1 MFRRFSTHRTAM
13 QRVFTPWKH
22 GVWPYSRLSYR
33 TIHDESLDTFRT
45 SQVWWNR
52 KAMKYSVML
61 YPKFEFIRH
70 GQSRLVSFARV
81 RDHLL
86 SREIAIQL
94 FYVLLFKCIL
104 KLVLFPTG
112 LRVLLK
118 KVPKAMIKMLSFI
131 LALVSIRFLLVS
143 AVQAR

>member
-1 MFRRFSTHRTAM
+1 
-13 QRVFTPWKH
+13 
-22 GVWPYSRLSYR
+22 
-33 TIHDESLDTFRT
+33 
-45 SQVWWNR
+45 
-52 KAMKYSVML
+52 MKYSVML

-86 SREIAIQL
+86 SGEIAIQL

-118 KVPKAMIKMLSFI
+118 KVPKAMIKMLSFHFGARFDSFPSGLCCAGAMI
-131 LALVSIRFLLVS
+131 LFIIPGFCSFDRANQMLIETTALI
-143 AVQAR
+143 